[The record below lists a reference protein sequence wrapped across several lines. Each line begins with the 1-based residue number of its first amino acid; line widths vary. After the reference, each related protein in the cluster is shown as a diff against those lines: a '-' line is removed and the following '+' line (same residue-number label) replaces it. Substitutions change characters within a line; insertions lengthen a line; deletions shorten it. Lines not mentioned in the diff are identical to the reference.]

1 MTPAS
6 PTWDDVTAF
15 LAAHGWLA
23 IPSGKRGGRRERH
36 VFYEKTLDDGRVLQT
51 HVSKSGS
58 KTISPG
64 RFSSILRHQLEVSK
78 DEFWECIRTG
88 QLVDRPV
95 GVTDELVEH
104 DGWVLAVLVNELH
117 MSAEEVEA
125 LTPAEAERLVHEH
138 WSRPR

>member
-1 MTPAS
+1 
-6 PTWDDVTAF
+6 
-15 LAAHGWLA
+15 
-23 IPSGKRGGRRERH
+23 
-36 VFYEKTLDDGRVLQT
+36 
-51 HVSKSGS
+51 VSKSGS